1 MNENT
6 VEDIEIIKCERSHLI
21 DSLRELI
28 ELIDMMAPDIKGT
41 AGYCRAK
48 NSLEKN
54 IVSFIDSFPHL
65 SRDKS

>member
-21 DSLRELI
+21 ESLKELI

-48 NSLEKN
+48 NSLEK
-54 IVSFIDSFPHL
+54 IS
-65 SRDKS
+65 

>member
-6 VEDIEIIKCERSHLI
+6 VEDTEILKCERSELI
-21 DSLRELI
+21 DCARGLI

-48 NSLEKN
+48 NSLKK
-54 IVSFIDSFPHL
+54 IS
-65 SRDKS
+65 